1 MEDFA
6 SLLIAARE
14 RLGITQA
21 QLATSA
27 ELTPSYLSLIEN
39 RKKPPPSDTVCERLA
54 GALGVPSREL
64 LEVAHLQR
72 SPTTVQR
79 RVNTLNGKLSRERRS
94 RSLVLEWLLSPFL
107 AMATP
112 GAFEF
117 DWLPG
122 SSGRNHRLREVL
134 AALGRR
140 HQDRAKALS
149 RLVDELPERD
159 RRLLLE
165 ALPRILGRHD
175 GREIP
180 GAPPEVFHSL
190 PPGDRSPK
198 RPFLLAWRGPPSGSE
213 LRDGDQLLVDPTLRV
228 QAGDIVLF
236 RGPDGE
242 AVARRLQGAGA
253 EYRLAPVEQPPAPGP
268 GAEEVAS
275 ADVVAEARKQVA
287 RDGVG
292 VVVEIRR
299 PLRRTHA

>member
-6 SLLIAARE
+6 TLLIAARE

-27 ELTPSYLSLIEN
+27 GLTPSYLSLIEN
-39 RKKPPPSDTVCERLA
+39 RKKPPPSDSVCERLA
-54 GALGVPSREL
+54 GVLGIPSREL

-79 RVNTLNGKLSRERRS
+79 RVNTLNGKLSRERRA
-94 RSLVLEWLLSPFL
+94 RGLVLEWLLSPFL
-107 AMATP
+107 SMATP

-134 AALGRR
+134 AVLGRR

-165 ALPRILGRHD
+165 ALPRILGRRD
-175 GREIP
+175 GREP
-180 GAPPEVFHSL
+180 GAPPELFYSL
-190 PPGDRSPK
+190 PAPELSPK
-198 RPFLLAWRGPPSGSE
+198 RPFLLAWAGPPSGGE
-213 LRDGDQLLVDPTLRV
+213 MREGDLLLVDPTLRA

-236 RGPDGE
+236 RGPDGG

-253 EYRLAPVEQPPAPGP
+253 EYRLAPVEQAAGP
-268 GAEEVAS
+268 AEEA
-275 ADVVAEARKQVA
+275 ADAVAEARKQVA

-299 PLRRTHA
+299 PLRRTPA

>member
-27 ELTPSYLSLIEN
+27 GLTPSYLSLIEN

-54 GALGVPSREL
+54 DVLGVPPREL

-72 SPTTVQR
+72 SPTTVR
-79 RVNTLNGKLSRERRS
+79 RRLTTLSGKLSRERRS
-94 RSLVLEWLLSPFL
+94 RGRVLEWLLSPFL
-107 AMATP
+107 SMAQP
-112 GAFEF
+112 GALDVE
-117 DWLPG
+117 WLGG
-122 SSGRNHRLREVL
+122 SYGRSHRLREVL

-140 HQDRAKALS
+140 HQDQAKAVS

-165 ALPRILGRHD
+165 ALPRILGRQN

-180 GAPPEVFHSL
+180 GAPPELFYSL

-198 RPFLLAWRGPPSGSE
+198 RPFLLAWAGLPSGGE
-213 LRDGDQLLVDPTLRV
+213 LRDGDLLLVDPTLRA

-253 EYRLAPVEQPPAPGP
+253 DYSLAPVERAPGPGP
-268 GAEEVAS
+268 GAEDAAS